1 VAARRRGDRG
11 WDEGNATLRSGIRA
25 AVGTAI
31 WGAERVDGTL
41 DSGHLTLTD
50 FGPYPPCSPVAR
62 LSPITIALSLLLLL
76 ALAALVYALS
86 RPRPERA
93 AHETDLDAIEG
104 SAGGLAPPRPLVD
117 LRRNPIPSSP
127 RPPTTHENEPIVDD
141 GTAAQLNEWR
151 RWQARPPINTGA
163 FVRASRRYRSI
174 RRTDETLLPTLNL
187 DDSGRAAIRKIT
199 AEHRPMPAPLLR
211 LSPEDASTLLEG
223 DEAARRAAIEAAVG
237 PNVAKQLFAAEDS
250 ATRPALE
257 PDGGRPLI
265 STGDGGTGPSIQPAA
280 SALSARPGPDS
291 GP

>member
-1 VAARRRGDRG
+1 M
-11 WDEGNATLRSGIRA
+11 
-25 AVGTAI
+25 
-31 WGAERVDGTL
+31 L

-76 ALAALVYALS
+76 ALAALVYTLS
-86 RPRPERA
+86 RQRPERA

-117 LRRNPIPSSP
+117 LS
-127 RPPTTHENEPIVDD
+127 HENEPIVDD

-174 RRTDETLLPTLNL
+174 RRTDETLFPTLNL

-199 AEHRPMPAPLLR
+199 AEHRPMPAALLR